1 MRRQMP
7 NVIRSGSLQG
17 KLQEFDTK
25 PSPDWI
31 KYVIF
36 NGERLGIKNFDVGR
50 PNEGLLTA
58 LIAQEKLPL
67 SSRPSWEITY
77 DVELNGKYENYIVRS
92 SKMIDTP
99 TYQEF
104 PVDDAPKASKRV
116 DAQQRSIVLSYIKD
130 ILVAGETPSLSD
142 MKENLDTIN
151 DLVSSFVSIV
161 DGTYKVE
168 DEVESAEDLF

>member
-1 MRRQMP
+1 MP
-7 NVIRSGSLQG
+7 NVIRSGTLTG
-17 KLQEFDTK
+17 KFQKFDTRK
-25 PSPDWI
+25 TPDWI
-31 KYVIF
+31 KYVFF
-36 NGERLGIKNFDVGR
+36 NNQSLGVKNFASGQQ
-50 PNEGLLTA
+50 NEPFLTA

-142 MKENLDTIN
+142 LKENLDTIN

-168 DEVESAEDLF
+168 SDDEVESAEDLF